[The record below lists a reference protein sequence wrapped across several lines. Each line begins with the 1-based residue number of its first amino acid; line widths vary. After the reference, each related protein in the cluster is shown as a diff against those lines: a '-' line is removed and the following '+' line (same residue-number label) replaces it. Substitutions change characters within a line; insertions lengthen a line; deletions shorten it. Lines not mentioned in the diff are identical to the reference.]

1 MYLRKTRVE
10 EKIDCGARV
19 FFRPDG
25 STLIV
30 DPYPAR
36 FPDLEKNKILKPSLS
51 YETFFKK
58 TFHRLTVSA
67 TTL

>member
-1 MYLRKTRVE
+1 MKRSNE
-10 EKIDCGARV
+10 ETSSA
-19 FFRPDG
+19 
-25 STLIV
+25 LIV

-36 FPDLEKNKILKPSLS
+36 FPDLEKKKILKPSLC